1 MQSGFEVYDQNQK
14 LQITSGLLTYALRV
28 SGTTFVEAR
37 KVGNTSPN
45 SLSVPTTNTFTQ
57 CLVAL
62 AGGSGYAAAYAGRRA
77 DNGQR
82 IYATN
87 APVGTA
93 FSYFIFERSNTI
105 PAVSSGLE
113 VRNPAQEIVFSSSQR
128 VMQILDLIG
137 GIVRDGEQSSTYA
150 GRQLAF
156 CQANFASHRISGQVR
171 AYSGGS
177 GPIIV
182 DPEDPPPGTQ
192 YRWDNDGKVY
202 GGFVTN
208 GGQTIQTRMLSW
220 DDVVVGPTSDPTQ
233 PPDYAIPLSL
243 FVVDV
248 TGVPVGAQFF

>member
-14 LQITSGLLTYALRV
+14 LQVTSGLLIYVLRL

-45 SLSVPTTNTFTQ
+45 SLSVPTTSTYTQ

-62 AGGSGYAAAYAGRRA
+62 AGGSEYAAAYAGRRV

-93 FSYFIFERSNTI
+93 FSYYIFERSNVL
-105 PAVSSGLE
+105 PAVNRGLE
-113 VRNPAQEIVFSSSQR
+113 VRNQSGEIVYSSSQR
-128 VMQILDLIG
+128 VMQVLDLIG
-137 GIVRDGEQSSTYA
+137 GLVKDGEQAATYP

-156 CQANFASHRISGQVR
+156 CQGNFSSHRIAGPLR
-171 AYSGGS
+171 GDNGG
-177 GPIIV
+177 GPVI
-182 DPEDPPPGTQ
+182 EDPDEPPRPP

-220 DDVVVGPTSDPTQ
+220 DDVTAGPTPNPTQ